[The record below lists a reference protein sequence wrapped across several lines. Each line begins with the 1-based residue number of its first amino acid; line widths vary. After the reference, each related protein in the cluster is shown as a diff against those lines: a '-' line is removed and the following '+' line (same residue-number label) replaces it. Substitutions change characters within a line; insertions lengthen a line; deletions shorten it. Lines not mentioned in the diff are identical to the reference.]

1 MWHGRDEVR
10 GWRQADSQRENYLAT
25 TPEDRW
31 PLCPKYLRAVLLQR
45 PGQCSHS
52 PSSNSGALGGGL
64 RLCVS
69 NRLPGNADTAGLRPR
84 SLWQG
89 RSRSVGVQRN
99 VEAPPRSSPSYCT
112 PLRQKPGRKRK
123 LRPSMFERLIQ
134 GRPACGWPRRVAWW
148 PL

>member
-1 MWHGRDEVR
+1 MGGMRSGAEGR
-10 GWRQADSQRENYLAT
+10 QSHRERAT
-25 TPEDRW
+25 GQPPPGDGW
-31 PLCPKYLRAVLLQR
+31 PLCPKYLRAVLLQQ

-69 NRLPGNADTAGLRPR
+69 NRLPGDADTAGLRPR
-84 SLWQG
+84 FLRQG
-89 RSRSVGVQRN
+89 KSMGARQN

-112 PLRQKPGRKRK
+112 PLRQKPGQKRK
-123 LRPSMFERLIQ
+123 LRPSLFKRLIQ
-134 GRPACGWPRRVAWW
+134 GRPACGWPRCDAWW